1 MHARHASQV
10 LDRLFDPIAQCLTPE
25 VARALVNLRAQPDV
39 QARIDELAEKCND
52 GELTPV
58 ELAEYQDIVEAI
70 DFISLLQAKARARLV
85 RAANAG

>member
-1 MHARHASQV
+1 MHAQHASQV

-25 VARALVNLRAQPDV
+25 VARALVNVRAQPDV

-52 GELTPV
+52 GELTPL
-58 ELAEYQDIVEAI
+58 EHAEYRDIVEAI

-85 RAANAG
+85 RVANAE